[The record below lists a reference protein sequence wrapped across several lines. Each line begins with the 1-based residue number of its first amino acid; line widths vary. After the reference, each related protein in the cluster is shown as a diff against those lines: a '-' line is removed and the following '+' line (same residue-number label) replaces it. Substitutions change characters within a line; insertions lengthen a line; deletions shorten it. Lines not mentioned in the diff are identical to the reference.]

1 MPSPTYAAG
10 DRVRVTDG
18 PLAGYEAEVLEAPA
32 DRLRLAVEVRGM
44 RVPIEARRWQVAAA
58 LRGPDLG

>member
-18 PLAGYEAEVLEAPA
+18 PLAGFEAEVREAA
-32 DRLRLAVEVRGM
+32 SERLQLDVEVRGM
-44 RVPIEARRWQVAAA
+44 RVPIEALRWQVAPAPSA
-58 LRGPDLG
+58 PDLR

>member
-18 PLAGYEAEVLEAPA
+18 PLAGYEAKVLEAPT

-44 RVPIEARRWQVAAA
+44 SVPIEARRWQVAPASQ
-58 LRGPDLG
+58 GSNP